1 MALLTLL
8 LMAASA
14 SSPTNAD
21 IQRRYTPAYKA
32 CLDSG
37 DAAQGVQYAMN
48 ECANSEYERQ
58 DGRLNQAYVMVM
70 RRLAP
75 PAKVKLRTLQRAWI
89 KTRDGKCTA
98 ESAEYQGGSIAPMI
112 YSLCLTDETIRRT
125 LWLETYRG

>member
-1 MALLTLL
+1 MALLSLL
-8 LMAASA
+8 LIATSA
-14 SSPTNAD
+14 PPLTRAD
-21 IQRRYTPAYKA
+21 IERRYTPAYKQ
-32 CLDSG
+32 CLNNG

-48 ECANSEYERQ
+48 DCANGEYERQ
-58 DGRLNQAYVMVM
+58 DARLNQAYVMVM

-125 LWLETYRG
+125 LWLESYRG

>member
-1 MALLTLL
+1 MALLSLL

-14 SSPTNAD
+14 PPISRAD

-32 CLDSG
+32 CLNSG

-48 ECANSEYERQ
+48 DCANGEYERQ

-75 PAKVKLRTLQRAWI
+75 PAKQKLRVLQREWI
-89 KTRDGKCTA
+89 KARDRKCTA
-98 ESAEYQGGSIAPMI
+98 ESSEYQGGSIAPMI
-112 YSLCLTDETIRRT
+112 FSLCLTDETIRRT